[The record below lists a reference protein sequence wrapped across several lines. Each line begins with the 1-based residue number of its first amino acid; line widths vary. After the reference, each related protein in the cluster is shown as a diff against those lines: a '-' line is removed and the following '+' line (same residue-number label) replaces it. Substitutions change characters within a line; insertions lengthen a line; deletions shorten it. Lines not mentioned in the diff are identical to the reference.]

1 MKIAVVGLGLI
12 GGSIAKTVKKNTT
25 HSCYGIDRNK
35 DTISLALHQEA
46 IDGEISCEQLSDM
59 DVVIVSLY
67 AGSIVKFVLDNLN
80 NFKKGAVVTDTC
92 GVKEIIVNQLEKPL
106 ADVGVNFV
114 GCHPMAGREFS
125 GFQYS
130 QDNLFDN
137 ASCIITP
144 TENSDIQAVSTLKE
158 LAKEMRFRRVVE
170 STPKRHDEVIAFTS
184 QLAHVVSAS
193 YVKSPSLFKQ
203 DGFSAGSFK
212 DMTRVAYLN
221 EDMWTEL
228 FLLNK
233 SALIG
238 ELDSVINALSEYR
251 ECLLN
256 DDSQKLHELLKE
268 SRELKQKSNEQIS
281 NQTK

>member
-12 GGSIAKTVKKNTT
+12 GGSIAKTLKKNTT

-46 IDGEISCEQLSDM
+46 IDGEISCEQLCDM
-59 DVVIVSLY
+59 DIVIVSLY

>member
-12 GGSIAKTVKKNTT
+12 GGSIAKTIKKNTT

-35 DTISLALHQEA
+35 ETIALALHQEA
-46 IDGEISCEQLSDM
+46 IDGEITCEQLSDM

-67 AGSIVKFVLDNLN
+67 AGSIVDFVLSNKD
-80 NFKKGAVVTDTC
+80 NFKKGALVTDTC
-92 GVKEIIVNQLEKPL
+92 GVKEVIVNQLEKPL
-106 ADVGVNFV
+106 ADVGVHFV

-125 GFQYS
+125 GFQYAL
-130 QDNLFDN
+130 DNLFDN

-144 TENSDIQAVSTLKE
+144 TENSDKQAVATLKE
-158 LAKEMRFRRVVE
+158 LAKEMRFRRIVE
-170 STPKRHDEVIAFTS
+170 STPCRHDEVIAFTS

-193 YVKSPSLFKQ
+193 YIKSPSLFKQ

-228 FLLNK
+228 FMLNK
-233 SALIG
+233 NALLSELESVISALSDYKKCI
-238 ELDSVINALSEYR
+238 E
-251 ECLLN
+251 N
-256 DDSQKLHELLKE
+256 DDAQTLHELLKE
-268 SRELKQKSNEQIS
+268 SRELKQKSNEQIALQ
-281 NQTK
+281 NV